1 MTHCCRIVV
10 RLLRAFA
17 PAAALLLAGC
27 GSAYKPQTGDLVFQS
42 LPHGR
47 LVDAIEGAT
56 GSPYSHCGIVEENT
70 IRWSVIEAIG
80 PVKSTTLYEWKKRG
94 RGEKIWVYRLKD
106 KTPEERTALAEAAKA
121 YLGRPYDIRYR
132 MDDEKI
138 YCSELLYKAHL
149 KLTGRPLGK
158 IQTLGGLDWKPFE
171 ELIREIEKA
180 PPPLDREMITP
191 RAVSEAPELE
201 FVGEF

>member
-1 MTHCCRIVV
+1 MVHFLQTL
-10 RLLRAFA
+10 RLLSCTT
-17 PAAALLLAGC
+17 ALLLTGC
-27 GSAYKPQTGDLVFQS
+27 SSAYKPQAGDLLFQS

-56 GSPYSHCGIVEENT
+56 GSPYSHCGIVEENLL
-70 IRWSVIEAIG
+70 RWTVIEAIG

-94 RGEKIWVYRLKD
+94 RGETIWVYRLKG
-106 KTPEERTALAEAAKA
+106 KTAEERAALAEAAKA
-121 YLGRPYDIRYR
+121 FLGRPYDIRYR

-149 KLTGRPLGK
+149 KLTGQPLGK
-158 IQTLGGLDWKPFE
+158 IQTLGELKWTPFE